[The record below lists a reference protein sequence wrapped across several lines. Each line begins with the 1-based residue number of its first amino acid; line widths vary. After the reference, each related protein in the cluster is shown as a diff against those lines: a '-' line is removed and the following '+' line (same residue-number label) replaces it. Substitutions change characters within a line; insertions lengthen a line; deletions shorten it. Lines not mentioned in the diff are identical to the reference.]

1 MIGLRAVL
9 IATLYVVTGGPSSK
23 SCNDRAMQKGNAET
37 GITKISYSTTG
48 GRSGNYES
56 LNVTADSLVY
66 LQARR
71 GEEKTT
77 SEKTP
82 TDLWRQLVASIN
94 LNDFD
99 RIKSNPGH
107 ALYDGID
114 TTLSIE
120 SAAKTH
126 TLVNGNE
133 DPDNYKRIKPF
144 TELLEKTVA
153 EQRQKMVW

>member
-1 MIGLRAVL
+1 MIGFRAIL
-9 IATLYVVTGGPSSK
+9 IAAVSIVTGVSSSK
-23 SCNDRAMQKGNAET
+23 SCHNGASVKGNAAT
-37 GITKISYSTTG
+37 TITKISYSTTG
-48 GRSGNYES
+48 GRGGNYES

-82 TDLWRQLVASIN
+82 TDIWRQLVTSIK
-94 LNDFD
+94 LDDFD

-120 SAAKTH
+120 SAAKTRI
-126 TLVNGNE
+126 LVNGNE

-153 EQRQKMVW
+153 EQRRKIVW